1 LSTRIRD
8 AAVVERLEALVANQ
22 FSATSATSFHPWANP
37 ATSPA
42 GMGGASST
50 PSKGPAQQTVDADHA

>member
-42 GMGGASST
+42 WHGRRIINAE
-50 PSKGPAQQTVDADHA
+50 

>member
-22 FSATSATSFHPWANP
+22 FSATSATSFPWANP

-42 GMGGASST
+42 WHGRRIINAE
-50 PSKGPAQQTVDADHA
+50 